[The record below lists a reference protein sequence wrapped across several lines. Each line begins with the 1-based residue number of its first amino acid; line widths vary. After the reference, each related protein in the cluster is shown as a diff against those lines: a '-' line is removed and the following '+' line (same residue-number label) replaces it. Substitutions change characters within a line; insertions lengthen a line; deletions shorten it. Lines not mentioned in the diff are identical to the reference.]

1 MFSEINRLLSII
13 FSNFLEIY
21 RTNIIIMKNQ
31 AIPIRYGL
39 LIAAALI
46 IYFLLLSLLGLH
58 TNPIF
63 SLFNGIITGAGIY
76 LCIKNYQEHKGIKFK
91 YQKGFMAGIISGF
104 LATFI
109 FTLFFGIYATNFDA
123 NFITEILEGWQKDNN
138 TSIAML
144 LFVVATM
151 GFATSLVLTLA
162 FMQLF
167 KSSWNTKNVNRDLAQ

>member
-1 MFSEINRLLSII
+1 
-13 FSNFLEIY
+13 
-21 RTNIIIMKNQ
+21 MKNQ

-76 LCIKNYQEHKGIKFK
+76 LCIKKYQEYKGVKFK
-91 YQKGFMAGIISGF
+91 YQKGFMAGIVSGF

-123 NFITEILEGWQKDNN
+123 NFLNEMLEGWKRDNN
-138 TSIAML
+138 TSVAML

-151 GFATSLVLTLA
+151 GFASSLILTFS

-167 KSSWNTKNVNRDLAQ
+167 KSSWNTKETNRDIAS

>member
-1 MFSEINRLLSII
+1 MGQMKF
-13 FSNFLEIY
+13 
-21 RTNIIIMKNQ
+21 IMKNQ
-31 AIPIRYGL
+31 AISIRYGL

-58 TNPIF
+58 TYPIY
-63 SLFNGIITGAGIY
+63 SLFNGVITGAGIY
-76 LCIKNYQEHKGIKFK
+76 LCIKNYQTYKGMKFK

-109 FTLFFGIYATNFDA
+109 FTLFFGIYATNFDP
-123 NFITEILEGWQKDNN
+123 NFITEILEGWQNDNN
-138 TSIAML
+138 TNIAML

-167 KSSWNTKNVNRDLAQ
+167 KSSWNTRQAKKDLES